1 VRITPEDASNA
12 VTVAVQSGESLD
24 GTTDGTDSVDS
35 LGIYEY
41 VDAGTGT
48 WISTAN
54 DFYSRDGSLSGDRTV
69 TVGPHTLNFLGG
81 SVFSSQYLAN
91 AALQLNDTTINLDYG
106 TSTQFQGVTITDGV
120 AGDTTINITGDITNP
135 EINSVG
141 FWVENADAITR
152 NVVFNSAIK
161 DTDGSTNLGTV
172 ALAAGAEILFA
183 WVKNGTTYTTIYR
196 SDGLD
201 FLPLS
206 GGTMTGNLLMGTNIL
221 SLGDSSLVDDGDL
234 EIEAN
239 GNTVFTMTDALV
251 TSEVDLAVSGDVDI
265 NGGYLEMT
273 EMVAPA
279 DPAANT
285 GRLYVADDA
294 STTKLYFRDSIG
306 TVTDLLAGGGG
317 LTNWSESGNDLIPN
331 VAGYSLGNATNEIG
345 DLYLDDGARVMFGI
359 AQDVVLQRSA
369 ADVLSLARSGNAQSF
384 RLYNDATGGVEE
396 WLELD
401 WQTTPDVCRIATATS
416 GGAVQ
421 ELVIGNAGGSATRFD
436 GGAYFHEG
444 GDLVDDYVRIWAT
457 NSNSIIT
464 FSQGALVQGPAKQTY
479 QLTAPLSDGDTFSF
493 ETKAGDYLNDTDGR
507 QAFIKVSP
515 LINQS
520 GTAAYDGIYVN
531 VDEATH
537 ASQGNGS
544 TGDGNNLLN
553 LAVDGTSLFR
563 VNNAGAMYAAE
574 LSADPTAPAEGEHVI
589 WQSDGT
595 GSGDDGDIMLEV
607 QAGATTNT
615 VTLYDHSAATIG
627 KRSYAEYYISTPAA
641 SAAITAGTP
650 IEIGGTATA
659 GDSSSDFTI
668 ATATGGRATYTGTLT
683 KRFRVTARVS
693 ATSTKG
699 NEVMSIFIAE
709 GGAALAKSETE
720 RKIGTGSDVGSVSTS
735 AIVELAT
742 NEFVEVFVDL
752 NASTSD
758 TITAEKCVL
767 VITEL

>member
-1 VRITPEDASNA
+1 MLRVAFLVFVFASLAHAQELNTRDDIGTPADGDLIPFSDESAVGAAKYKKGTWSTLRDEIRSASLPLAGGNLTGNTSTSANLALTAGYLDISEIATPAAPGADIARIYARPNAATGGTELYFSDAVKTTNLSFKLEDGGKLTTTATLAKNNTYLTDASSGSFTTTLPAATGSRKRVRITPEDASNA

-91 AALQLNDTTINLDYG
+91 AALQLNDTTINLNYG

-135 EINSVG
+135 EINSIG

-161 DTDGSTNLGTV
+161 DADGSTNLGTV

-273 EMVAPA
+273 EMGAPA
-279 DPAANT
+279 DPPANT
-285 GRLYVADDA
+285 GRLYVADA
-294 STTKLYFRDSIG
+294 ATTTKLYFRD
-306 TVTDLLAGGGG
+306 
-317 LTNWSESGNDLIPN
+317 
-331 VAGYSLGNATNEIG
+331 
-345 DLYLDDGARVMFGI
+345 
-359 AQDVVLQRSA
+359 
-369 ADVLSLARSGNAQSF
+369 
-384 RLYNDATGGVEE
+384 
-396 WLELD
+396 
-401 WQTTPDVCRIATATS
+401 
-416 GGAVQ
+416 
-421 ELVIGNAGGSATRFD
+421 
-436 GGAYFHEG
+436 
-444 GDLVDDYVRIWAT
+444 
-457 NSNSIIT
+457 
-464 FSQGALVQGPAKQTY
+464 
-479 QLTAPLSDGDTFSF
+479 
-493 ETKAGDYLNDTDGR
+493 
-507 QAFIKVSP
+507 
-515 LINQS
+515 
-520 GTAAYDGIYVN
+520 
-531 VDEATH
+531 
-537 ASQGNGS
+537 
-544 TGDGNNLLN
+544 
-553 LAVDGTSLFR
+553 
-563 VNNAGAMYAAE
+563 NAGAVKD
-574 LSADPTAPAEGEHVI
+574 LLG
-589 WQSDGT
+589 
-595 GSGDDGDIMLEV
+595 GSFG
-607 QAGATTNT
+607 
-615 VTLYDHSAATIG
+615 
-627 KRSYAEYYISTPAA
+627 EYYISTPAA
-641 SAAITAGTP
+641 SAAITAGVP

-659 GDSSSDFTI
+659 GDSSADFTI
-668 ATATGGRATYTGTLT
+668 ATTAGGRATYTGALT
-683 KRFRVTARVS
+683 KRFRVTAHVS

-709 GGAALAKSETE
+709 GGTALAKSESE
-720 RKIGTGSDVGSVSTS
+720 RKIGTGSDTGSVSTS

-742 NEFVEVFVDL
+742 NEFIEVFVDL
-752 NASTSD
+752 GASTSD
-758 TITAEKCVL
+758 TITAQKCVV
-767 VITEL
+767 VITEI